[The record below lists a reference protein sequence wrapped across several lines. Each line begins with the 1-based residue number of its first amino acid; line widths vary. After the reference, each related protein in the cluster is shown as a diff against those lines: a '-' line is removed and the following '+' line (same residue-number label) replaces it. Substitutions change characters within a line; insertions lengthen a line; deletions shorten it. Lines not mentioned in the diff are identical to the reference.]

1 MGALISF
8 LLLPILVVLIL
19 ILFFGIFAYAKIMK
33 MWYQLTGRK
42 PKNGSFF
49 HFNTGSGS
57 SWYTTNGNP
66 NYRNDNAQI
75 GQNQS
80 NNASQQAS
88 SKAPNGQKKIFS
100 KDEGEYVDFEMVE

>member
-8 LLLPILVVLIL
+8 LLLPILVILIL
-19 ILFFGIFAYAKIMK
+19 ILIFGIFAYAKIMK

-57 SWYTTNGNP
+57 SWYATNGNQDFH
-66 NYRNDNAQI
+66 NSNAQS
-75 GQNQS
+75 GRNQS
-80 NNASQQAS
+80 NNASQQTT
-88 SKAPNGQKKIFS
+88 SKAPGGQKKIFS

>member
-66 NYRNDNAQI
+66 NYRNDNAQN
-75 GQNQS
+75 GRNQS
-80 NNASQQAS
+80 FATSLFQG
-88 SKAPNGQKKIFS
+88 SKRTEENLL
-100 KDEGEYVDFEMVE
+100 EGRRRICGF